1 MQNERT
7 LSIILVAGL
16 LVLSAAVFYW
26 TSDMTPGAE
35 LFPRITAAALAVFAA
50 VELIRLLRTGERGAP
65 QPNQPEAGS
74 APDRAEARRRQSK
87 SAAHMGLFFV
97 MVVVFALI
105 YPVIGFEVAAV
116 LFMAGGMTLL
126 GGRKA
131 ARAWL
136 AAVLVPLGLVV
147 IFRFGLDID
156 LPTLPFVQTN

>member
-35 LFPRITAAALAVFAA
+35 LFPRITAAALAVFALA
-50 VELIRLLRTGERGAP
+50 ELTRLLRTGERRSTQAA
-65 QPNQPEAGS
+65 QPEAGS
-74 APDRAEARRRQSK
+74 TPDQTEARRLQLK
-87 SAAHMGLFFV
+87 SAAHMGLFFLLV
-97 MVVVFALI
+97 IVFVLT

-116 LFMAGGMTLL
+116 LFMAAGMALL

-136 AAVLVPLGLVV
+136 AAVLVPAGLVV
-147 IFRFGLDID
+147 VFRYGLDVE
-156 LPTLPFVQTN
+156 LPTLPFL